1 MIRVKPTKRTG
12 ALPTGELTRRMES
25 YGGRKIKFPEPL
37 YLRNSCG
44 KNALKPNEHG
54 TITLGRRKR

>member
-37 YLRNSCG
+37 YLRNRWYDLDDGHRS
-44 KNALKPNEHG
+44 HS
-54 TITLGRRKR
+54 